1 MISATI
7 VNANTSTAEA
17 SAGQPGSSAQAG
29 AAESAADFLTQLQ
42 AAMSMPSALP
52 EEVLAVPSQEPE
64 APAAEMTELVGLQN
78 LPTAGVPIVGAAA
91 NFAVLLDAPIQT
103 VTDDPLLVAQPNAVG
118 GVVEGVSGTPEFLA
132 SDPLAVMAAAKVSAA
147 PESSDAAPLVEL
159 AQQSAD
165 PSMSI
170 DQAALSNERV
180 PVAQP
185 TLLPEPTVDAV
196 QRLPEPV
203 VAAANEV
210 RAVVGQALAPEQT
223 AQAQLAQQFAVS
235 VGNKPALTDANTQQV
250 PADPVTIDLEPQELT
265 PVPVVDAVTADDG
278 APADKLILANAPDA
292 TAVNAGNLQDAPDAS
307 MANVGAT
314 PAQQPSSAL
323 TATSPILEASHRM
336 PLEPHQMR
344 LDGGPVQVEVL
355 KLVRQ
360 GGGQIVMELTPPD
373 QGTYRLDLRLDSQG
387 RAQLFVEGASDS
399 VRTRLEQS
407 EAVLREQLSQMGL
420 DLQLNYRQ
428 ESRSFA
434 DANDASESNEVEQ
447 VANGRQDGGN
457 FASEQRTRSTVERGL
472 VHLYA

>member
-7 VNANTSTAEA
+7 VNANTSTAET

-42 AAMSMPSALP
+42 AAMAVPSALP
-52 EEVLAVPSQEPE
+52 EEVLAVPSEEPE
-64 APAAEMTELVGLQN
+64 GPAAELTEMLGLQN

-118 GVVEGVSGTPEFLA
+118 GVVEGVSGTPEFQA
-132 SDPLAVMAAAKVSAA
+132 SDPLAVMAAAKVSTA
-147 PESSDAAPLVEL
+147 PQSPDVAPLVEQ
-159 AQQSAD
+159 AQKSAD
-165 PSMSI
+165 PIVAI
-170 DQAALSNERV
+170 DQDALLNERV

-185 TLLPEPTVDAV
+185 TSLPEPTLDAV

-203 VAAANEV
+203 VAAANGV

-223 AQAQLAQQFAVS
+223 AQAQQAQQLAVS
-235 VGNKPALTDANTQQV
+235 VGNKPTLSEANTQQEQ
-250 PADPVTIDLEPQELT
+250 ADLPTLELKQQELT
-265 PVPVVDAVTADDG
+265 PLPVADFVSAEDG
-278 APADKLILANAPDA
+278 ATTDKPILANAA
-292 TAVNAGNLQDAPDAS
+292 GSTANIAGNLQDAPDVS
-307 MANVGAT
+307 MANVVAT
-314 PAQQPSSAL
+314 PAQQSSSAL
-323 TATSPILEASHRM
+323 TATSPVLEASHRM

-373 QGTYRLDLRLDSQG
+373 QGAYRLDLRLDSQG
-387 RAQLFVEGASDS
+387 RAHLFVEGASDS

-434 DANDASESNEVEQ
+434 DANDASGANQMEQ
-447 VANGRQDGGN
+447 SANVRQGGAD
-457 FASEQRTRSTVERGL
+457 FASEQRTRAPVERGL